1 MDSHKMKYYPSL
13 QAKEMYEISHTQG
26 YKLCF
31 DPGQYRIIEKAL
43 KDVFRILHEEI
54 ERTPLVLLFLYD
66 MDEQP
71 TKELRSCDG
80 RSNVTTTPEGKQY
93 GAIGLSTQ
101 AIEEGTD
108 YLQFLFIH
116 ELTHL
121 MLPAECDHD
130 EDYHSVLNYLL
141 DKFNKASGKQL
152 VNDYCGYKP
161 RKALRGHR
169 ARD

>member
-1 MDSHKMKYYPSL
+1 MGLFPDK
-13 QAKEMYEISHTQG
+13 QAKEMYEVSHAG
-26 YKLCF
+26 FKLCF
-31 DPGQYRIIEKAL
+31 DPEQYGKTEKAL

-54 ERTPLVLLFLYD
+54 DSTPLELLFLYD

-71 TKELRSCDG
+71 AEELRSCDG
-80 RSNVTTTPEGKQY
+80 RSNVTTTPEGEKY

-101 AIEEGTD
+101 AIEAGTD

-121 MLPAECDHD
+121 MLPEECDHN

-141 DKFNKASGKQL
+141 DKFNKATGKQL
-152 VNDYCGYKP
+152 VNDYYGYNPNKP
-161 RKALRGHR
+161 LRGHK